1 MHLSELEETLQALRD
16 GEPDVAPGRDAVARR
31 HQVRRRR
38 LGASLAVAAVVVVV
52 AAVAVVAVARP
63 EDPSGQRVEAGPGT
77 TVPLAPAV
85 ARCFPTLTSGVPS
98 SATTQA
104 VHGWPDGQAP
114 LLALTTAGELWVID
128 GAQATLWTTG
138 DVAPGYLWA
147 RWAGDGTIYAS
158 RVTGSAVQL
167 EHLTAPGQASVAVSL
182 PFTVSATAPAGY
194 CAIDGYLSGFS
205 IGPEGLLLVKHSP
218 GPIPESCAPT
228 VVPTV
233 TPDTDP
239 WRCASPEATSY
250 EVRATDFTTK
260 GIDSGLSS
268 GSSSPRPIVADSTGS
283 STFGVADGADG
294 HELLVVRPD
303 LQAMCCYGG
312 QTGVAFALSPDGI
325 GIAVATDQ
333 GLVLLAAPAPVSLWT
348 SPDPVTAMAWSGDHL
363 AVGHGGTVTLVSTV
377 DGQARDLEGFAI
389 GSIAALDWLR

>member
-38 LGASLAVAAVVVVV
+38 LGASLAVAVVVVLV
-52 AAVAVVAVARP
+52 AAVAVVAVAGP
-63 EDPSGQRVEAGPGT
+63 DDPSGQQVVAGPGT

-85 ARCFPTLTSGVPS
+85 ALCFPTLTSGVPS
-98 SATTQA
+98 TATNHA

-114 LLALTTAGELWVID
+114 LLALTAAGELWVVD
-128 GAQATLWTTG
+128 GSHATLWTAG

-147 RWAGDGTIYAS
+147 RWASDGTIYAS

-167 EHLTAPGQASVAVSL
+167 EHLTAPGQASVAVTL
-182 PFTVSATAPAGY
+182 PFTVSARAPAGH
-194 CAIDGYLSGFS
+194 CAIDGYLAGFS
-205 IGPEGLLLVKHSP
+205 IGPEGLLLVKHLP
-218 GPIPESCAPT
+218 GPIPHSCPAT
-228 VVPTV
+228 A

-250 EVRATDFTTK
+250 EVRARDFTAK
-260 GIDSGLSS
+260 GTDPGLSS
-268 GSSSPRPIVADSTGS
+268 GSSSPRPLVADSTDS
-283 STFGVADGADG
+283 STFGVAEGADG

-303 LQAMCCYGG
+303 LPATCCYGG
-312 QTGVAFALSPDGI
+312 QTGVAFALSPDGH

-333 GLVLLAAPAPVSLWT
+333 GLVLLAAPAPLSLWT

-377 DGQARDLEGFAI
+377 DGQARDLAGFAI
-389 GSIAALDWLR
+389 GPIATLDWLR